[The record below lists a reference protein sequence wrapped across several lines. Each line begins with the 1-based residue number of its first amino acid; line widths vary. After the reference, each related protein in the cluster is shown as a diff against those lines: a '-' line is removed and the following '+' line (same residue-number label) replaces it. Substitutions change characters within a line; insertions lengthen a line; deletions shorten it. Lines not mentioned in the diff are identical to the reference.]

1 MFVANEMQ
9 SMRFAFKVSTRKIC
23 DAMKVITMKA
33 SAESVAC
40 TDFKLCLNEY
50 VQVLNT
56 FFFIH

>member
-1 MFVANEMQ
+1 
-9 SMRFAFKVSTRKIC
+9 MRFAFKVSTRKIC

-56 FFFIH
+56 FFLFIEY